1 MYVLSGKGSVAGVD
15 LAACVL
21 AQCQHNGVLWDS
33 DLPEYTLDFAT
44 QVPSVSKSI
53 RDGHEHLVVDALNR
67 KLQQAEA
74 AHDTYMLLCLTAHR
88 LIPQLHTRMQC
99 VNLWDCVNPAL
110 DAVKGP
116 IAFLGTHESLPHDDQ
131 RFVVL
136 PDHVDCISD
145 LIASVK
151 RGYARLGENYAAHP
165 RHLLERLIERFRQAG
180 ATTFFLG
187 CTDLHACKQY
197 LTDFGVPAANIIS
210 IVDIATEAVVKHANR
225 QYTTAFQDEVSNART
240 HLRYKYVTRSDAP
253 QTETKTRYFNEIV
266 ETLPSSTAADI
277 RILDIGGSSTG
288 HSLRLARQLTQQ
300 PCHITLLDISA
311 ASLDAARPLYAA
323 AAGVTTTFVH
333 GSIEAFAP
341 DEAYDG
347 VLCLGVLLCV
357 SDDDAFQSEVHK
369 IARLMKPG
377 ALLLTRDCLTSE
389 DHKLYMAFGGVIR
402 NREMYDRTFAETG
415 LEVFSRNEFVI
426 DEPIRRDIVTTVWR
440 RTRLSTPRLDKG
452 L

>member
-21 AQCQHNGVLWDS
+21 AQCQHKGVLWDS

-53 RDGHEHLVVDALNR
+53 RDGHEHVVVDALNR

-88 LIPQLHTRMQC
+88 LIPQLHTRMRC

-116 IAFLGTHESLPHDDQ
+116 IAFLGTHESLSHDDQ

-136 PDHVDCISD
+136 PDQVDCIGD

-165 RHLLERLIERFRQAG
+165 RHLLKSLIERFRQAG

-197 LTDFGVPAANIIS
+197 LTDLGVPAANIIS
-210 IVDIATEAVVKHANR
+210 IVDIATEAVVKHASR

-253 QTETKTRYFNEIV
+253 QTETKTHYFNEIV
-266 ETLPSSTAADI
+266 ETLPSSGAAGI

-311 ASLDAARPLYAA
+311 ASLDAARPLYAG
-323 AAGVTTTFVH
+323 AAGVTTTLVH
-333 GSIEAFAP
+333 GNLETFAP
-341 DEAYDG
+341 DEAYDV
-347 VLCLGVLLCV
+347 VLCLGVLLYV
-357 SDDDAFQSEVHK
+357 SSDDAFRSAAYK
-369 IARLMKPG
+369 IAQLMKPG

-389 DHKLYMAFGGVIR
+389 DHKLYMTFGGVIR
-402 NREMYDRTFAETG
+402 NREMYDLSFTEIG
-415 LEVFSRNEFVI
+415 LEVFLRNEFVI
-426 DEPIRRDIVTTVWR
+426 EQPICRDIVTTVWR
-440 RTRLSTPRLDKG
+440 RTQAPPPGLDKG
-452 L
+452 S

>member
-53 RDGHEHLVVDALNR
+53 REGHEHIVVDALNR

-74 AHDTYMLLCLTAHR
+74 AHDTYILLCLTAHR
-88 LIPQLHTRMQC
+88 LIPQLHTRMRC
-99 VNLWDCVNPAL
+99 INLWDYVNPAL

-116 IAFLGTHESLPHDDQ
+116 IAFLGTHESLPHDDH
-131 RFVVL
+131 RFITL
-136 PDHVDCISD
+136 PDQVDRIGD
-145 LIASVK
+145 LISSVK

-165 RHLLERLIERFRQAG
+165 RHLLERIVERFRHAD
-180 ATTFFLG
+180 ATAFFLG

-197 LTDFGVPAANIIS
+197 LADFGVPVANIIS
-210 IVDIATEAVVKHANR
+210 IVDIASEAVIKHAAPR

-240 HLRYKYVTRSDAP
+240 HLRYKYVTQSDAP

-277 RILDIGGSSTG
+277 HILDIGGSSTG

-300 PCHITLLDISA
+300 LCHVTLLDISA

-333 GSIEAFAP
+333 ESLETFST
-341 DEAYDG
+341 DELYDG
-347 VLCLGVLLCV
+347 VLCLGVLLYV
-357 SDDDAFQSEVHK
+357 SGDDVFRSEVHK
-369 IARLMKPG
+369 ITQLMKPG

-389 DHKLYMAFGGVIR
+389 NHKLYMAFGGVIR
-402 NREMYDRTFAETG
+402 NREMYDQTFAEAG
-415 LEVFSRNEFVI
+415 FEIVSRNEFVI
-426 DEPIRRDIVTTVWR
+426 EQSIIRSIVTTAW
-440 RTRLSTPRLDKG
+440 KKK
-452 L
+452 